1 MISWHKI
8 HREEEYLPGIRIRS
22 PLQAIAACA
31 LASSAWAPTL
41 KAVHGSPAGAA
52 VVGKLIPFP
61 TAIAEPQG
69 WSGQS

>member
-1 MISWHKI
+1 MA
-8 HREEEYLPGIRIRS
+8 
-22 PLQAIAACA
+22 AIA
-31 LASSAWAPTL
+31 LASFPASVPTL